1 MVPENSLIV
10 FNSRQISGVLE
21 KMRILTVKN
30 WDGPVRLSLEGFFWA
45 PFDAVLTS
53 FVDYVPIPNEAEIA
67 LK

>member
-1 MVPENSLIV
+1 MAPENSLIV

-30 WDGPVRLSLEGFFWA
+30 WDGPVRLSLEGFFW
-45 PFDAVLTS
+45 FDAVLTS